1 MLQIPDNHYGNFP
14 CSNVPY
20 QQALT
25 SGTEIKNFTIP
36 VCVST
41 IHDPWKSGKLVRY
54 CNKKQ
59 RFCLRLN
66 FHTMYQHWCL
76 QGWKGENEICSMFT
90 YLDLP
95 VDWEIILPR
104 ASTFG
109 AKELRQRTTSWT
121 LVSEYLNWF
130 QGLWKSSF
138 SGYGPLLSLENKH
151 SLTQLAPLTSAD
163 WYLHDKHRSRL
174 R

>member
-1 MLQIPDNHYGNFP
+1 MLQIPNNHYGNFP

-25 SGTEIKNFTIP
+25 SGTEIRNFTIP
-36 VCVST
+36 STVST

-54 CNKKQ
+54 RNKKQ
-59 RFCLRLN
+59 RFLFETQFSHHVPTLMLAGLER
-66 FHTMYQHWCL
+66 
-76 QGWKGENEICSMFT
+76 ENEICSMFT

-95 VDWEIILPR
+95 VDWEIMLPR

-138 SGYGPLLSLENKH
+138 SGYGPLLIQENKH